1 MLGAIYKVLKTNL
14 TYPYLFAFDF
24 K

>member
-14 TYPYLFAFDF
+14 TYPYLFAFDL